1 MQQQMGYTLI
11 ELVVV
16 LILFSLLTALVAPRL
31 TTLYDSIQTNYEKND
46 VIARLSSLSYLAFQQ
61 GQTYKLSQY
70 PPPLLPKETKE
81 TQRDVP
87 KLNIPS
93 LIKKEK
99 DKNQQFSELPEIPLE
114 LPSHWELKTETP
126 ILFHANGVCEGGKA
140 HVLFQQIVLF
150 DVQFTPPFCKVVQ
163 NDVNE

>member
-1 MQQQMGYTLI
+1 MQQQTGYTLI

-16 LILFSLLTALVAPRL
+16 LIIFSLLTALVAPRL

-46 VIARLSSLSYLAFQQ
+46 VIVRLGSLSYLAFQQ

-70 PPPLLPKETKE
+70 PPPSLSKETKE
-81 TQRDVP
+81 TQQDIL

-99 DKNQQFSELPEIPLE
+99 DQNQQFSELPEIPLE

-140 HVLFQQIVLF
+140 HILFQQVVLF
-150 DVQFTPPFCKVVQ
+150 DVQFIPPFCKAIQ
-163 NDVNE
+163 KNINE